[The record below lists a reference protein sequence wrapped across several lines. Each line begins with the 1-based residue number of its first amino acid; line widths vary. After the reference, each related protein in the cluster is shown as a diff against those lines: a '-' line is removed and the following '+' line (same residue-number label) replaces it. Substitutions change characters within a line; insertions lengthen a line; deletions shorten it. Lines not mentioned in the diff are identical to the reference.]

1 MQALLAEAAAPKDTY
16 DFKTGGVTEL
26 LKKLKLDFEDKL
38 SSAEKDGA
46 KATQEYELAK
56 GARDNAMKVATESKT
71 KQEEV
76 KAAVVSELSALDA
89 KLTSTK
95 KDLEEDTKS
104 LSDTKTTCD
113 TKASEFKERVYMRGR
128 EQEAMKYGIQI
139 LQKATGVRTAKPA
152 SFIQI
157 RSHGSS
163 TARKAQALQL
173 LQQEVE
179 RSGNADL
186 RRLLLEVQSR
196 LEGDGDVGKE
206 VDAMLE
212 KQLWKMREDQTTEDE
227 KWQWC
232 VAETKKTKKQKT
244 TKEDDMEKLTNGIQ
258 SAQGS
263 VTELQGD
270 IKEATKRLSEL
281 QKSSNELKMD
291 RQESKHEHQ
300 LALRDAKLA
309 QEALSGAIGTLNK
322 FYEEAAASLLQSVKP
337 TEVAEAPETW
347 SKGFSGTGQDGK
359 GPGEAIIKVLEDCS
373 ADFAQM
379 EVETKSQEAQEEAD
393 FDKEMTDA
401 KKEKVRLET
410 EKSSKEEEEARL
422 SEKIRDMSEKKKM
435 TDRSVALLA
444 KYHEDL
450 SQKCNQTAYEART
463 AERKVSKT
471 ELKKSQELFQCPGS
485 AALPLAMQLFVTV
498 LHEKI
503 QQLKQLEGHQEQW
516 ASTARTLYD
525 GLKAEVAQRVDG
537 AKGAAIFVL
546 GSMAEHSCRPNA
558 FKNVQGSQ
566 LTLRAMED
574 LMPGEKVPELCCAFK
589 CPECEGPCCPPT
601 PCTERGGF
609 CELLCE
615 ECGLRCSGEE
625 LEAFKKAETLEEF
638 GEESAAALHPYH
650 FKIFHMYLKHLDQ
663 VPAAT
668 ALQIFPQLFE
678 AFERLRDEGHPF
690 LSQLAQR
697 EAESWEKADP
707 EDPDGDAAW
716 HRASELFALSHG
728 AEPCSRKRLMPLG
741 RVCCCETRLISL
753 CSPVSGILSFAEVRY
768 TGGPFSLTVMILVLP
783 WHRFCSNHRLAKTGE
798 AGFLRSSPLCLL
810 KAVSSRGAR
819 VQRFDEMRWIAVLSS
834 LVVLRARHF
843 DNDDS
848 LDSVDAEDD
857 SLAWK
862 RDLAERDVVGEGG
875 WKAADPWRLGA
886 QRVDGNDCRNVIK
899 LGASWRMADL
909 ESS

>member
-638 GEESAAALHPYH
+638 
-650 FKIFHMYLKHLDQ
+650 
-663 VPAAT
+663 
-668 ALQIFPQLFE
+668 
-678 AFERLRDEGHPF
+678 
-690 LSQLAQR
+690 
-697 EAESWEKADP
+697 
-707 EDPDGDAAW
+707 
-716 HRASELFALSHG
+716 
-728 AEPCSRKRLMPLG
+728 
-741 RVCCCETRLISL
+741 
-753 CSPVSGILSFAEVRY
+753 
-768 TGGPFSLTVMILVLP
+768 
-783 WHRFCSNHRLAKTGE
+783 
-798 AGFLRSSPLCLL
+798 
-810 KAVSSRGAR
+810 RG
-819 VQRFDEMRWIAVLSS
+819 
-834 LVVLRARHF
+834 
-843 DNDDS
+843 
-848 LDSVDAEDD
+848 
-857 SLAWK
+857 
-862 RDLAERDVVGEGG
+862 
-875 WKAADPWRLGA
+875 
-886 QRVDGNDCRNVIK
+886 
-899 LGASWRMADL
+899 
-909 ESS
+909 

>member
-1 MQALLAEAAAPKDTY
+1 MNQDVALLSKVMQIPLVLVALSQEEQALLEEAAAPEDY

-26 LKKLKLDFEDKL
+26 LEKLKLDFEDKL

-76 KAAVVSELSALDA
+76 KAAVVSELSELDA

-113 TKASEFKERVYMRGR
+113 TKAAEFKERVYMRGR
-128 EQEAMKYGIQI
+128 EQEAMKFGIQI

-157 RSHGSS
+157 RSHGTFS
-163 TARKAQALQL
+163 AAQKAQALRL
-173 LQQEVE
+173 LQREVE
-179 RSGNADL
+179 RSNNEDL

-244 TKEDDMEKLTNGIQ
+244 NKEDDMEKLTNGIQ

-263 VTELQGD
+263 VTGLQGE
-270 IKEATKRLSEL
+270 IKEATKRLSDL
-281 QKSSNELKMD
+281 QKSSNEFKMD
-291 RQESKHEHQ
+291 RQESKNEHQ

-337 TEVAEAPETW
+337 TDVAEAPETW

-379 EVETKSQEAQEEAD
+379 EAETKSQEVQEEAD
-393 FDKEMTDA
+393 FDKEMIDA
-401 KKEKVRLET
+401 KKEKVRLQT

-463 AERKVSKT
+463 AERKVSKV
-471 ELKKSQELFQCPGS
+471 ELQKSQALLKEAFDASAESMLLRSKAHLSVLSSRSLAHRLGAAKRGS
-485 AALPLAMQLFVTV
+485 REAVSA
-498 LHEKI
+498 LHEK
-503 QQLKQLEGHQEQW
+503 
-516 ASTARTLYD
+516 A
-525 GLKAEVAQRVDG
+525 G
-537 AKGAAIFVL
+537 A
-546 GSMAEHSCRPNA
+546 P
-558 FKNVQGSQ
+558 
-566 LTLRAMED
+566 
-574 LMPGEKVPELCCAFK
+574 VPY
-589 CPECEGPCCPPT
+589 
-601 PCTERGGF
+601 
-609 CELLCE
+609 
-615 ECGLRCSGEE
+615 S
-625 LEAFKKAETLEEF
+625 
-638 GEESAAALHPYH
+638 S
-650 FKIFHMYLKHLDQ
+650 
-663 VPAAT
+663 
-668 ALQIFPQLFE
+668 
-678 AFERLRDEGHPF
+678 F
-690 LSQLAQR
+690 L
-697 EAESWEKADP
+697 
-707 EDPDGDAAW
+707 
-716 HRASELFALSHG
+716 
-728 AEPCSRKRLMPLG
+728 
-741 RVCCCETRLISL
+741 
-753 CSPVSGILSFAEVRY
+753 
-768 TGGPFSLTVMILVLP
+768 
-783 WHRFCSNHRLAKTGE
+783 N
-798 AGFLRSSPLCLL
+798 
-810 KAVSSRGAR
+810 
-819 VQRFDEMRWIAVLSS
+819 
-834 LVVLRARHF
+834 
-843 DNDDS
+843 
-848 LDSVDAEDD
+848 
-857 SLAWK
+857 
-862 RDLAERDVVGEGG
+862 
-875 WKAADPWRLGA
+875 
-886 QRVDGNDCRNVIK
+886 
-899 LGASWRMADL
+899 
-909 ESS
+909 